1 MGGGNW
7 HMLEYYQMAL
17 AVHYLHMAPLI
28 SYLPKVV
35 LPDKTDN
42 QNKKMAATGQR
53 VFHTS
58 KRRIEMLI

>member
-1 MGGGNW
+1 
-7 HMLEYYQMAL
+7 MLEYYQMAL
-17 AVHYLHMAPLI
+17 AAHYSTYLHLATLI